1 MIVTKR
7 ESMTSLIHD
16 TSPILRH
23 SLQQSHN
30 KGLHYGFRDAIL
42 SRLVTIIK
50 RLVYH
55 VVYCVSLSRVCTLV
69 LFHYWYGHGL
79 IGKALNGLHNNV
91 LLGQITISN
100 TRSKRVNENI
110 TATCTH
116 NQ

>member
-7 ESMTSLIHD
+7 ESMASLIHD

-30 KGLHYGFRDAIL
+30 KGLHYGFRDAIF

-55 VVYCVSLSRVCTLV
+55 AVYWISLSCLLSFLYNPYIPFLIYEIFHLLV
-69 LFHYWYGHGL
+69 SFHFF
-79 IGKALNGLHNNV
+79 
-91 LLGQITISN
+91 
-100 TRSKRVNENI
+100 
-110 TATCTH
+110 TACSSDRYRM
-116 NQ
+116 